1 MYNLNPHKVQPI
13 FRLSDIFHVTF
24 KHGLKHSVH
33 EQSNLIAGTINH
45 MIEIRSN
52 RTHMYNKCCRVNDEI
67 RTQSALNKTQFI
79 TWLLLCFYKG
89 QSYITFKNVIYFTTG
104 YSNIRSYVWIIQN
117 LKPNVIKI
125 ILAFYEIVIS
135 P

>member
-24 KHGLKHSVH
+24 KHGLKQSVH

-79 TWLLLCFYKG
+79 IWLLLCFYKG